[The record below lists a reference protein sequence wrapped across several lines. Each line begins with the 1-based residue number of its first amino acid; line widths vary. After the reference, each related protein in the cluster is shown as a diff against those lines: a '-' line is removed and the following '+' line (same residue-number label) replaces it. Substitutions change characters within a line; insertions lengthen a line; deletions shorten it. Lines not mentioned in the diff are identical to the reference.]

1 MRSSQALPQH
11 GSGFLQA
18 PEEAA
23 GAEMRVVEHTHPM
36 PLLQDVSS
44 TVWRQELK
52 PGVYGVGLSLG
63 TVGG

>member
-1 MRSSQALPQH
+1 MRSSQALPQR

-18 PEEAA
+18 PEEA
-23 GAEMRVVEHTHPM
+23 GGVEMRAVEHTHSM

-44 TVWRQELK
+44 KMWRLK
-52 PGVYGVGLSLG
+52 PGVHGVGLSLG